1 MQIQLI
7 QSRIYTLRGYKVM
20 LDFDLA
26 ELYETETRT
35 LKQSVR
41 RNQERFPED
50 FMFQLAKS
58 EWKELITICDNL
70 PENIQFSPTTP
81 FAFTEQGV
89 AMLSGVL
96 KSKKAIQTNI
106 AIMRAFV
113 AVRQFALNYVELS
126 QKIMEIEKHLNGQDE
141 SIKDI
146 FQAIHYLLKENEETQ
161 NQKDRK
167 KIGFKN

>member
-41 RNQERFPED
+41 RNQERFLED

-146 FQAIHYLLKENEETQ
+146 FQVIHYLLKENEETQ
-161 NQKDRK
+161 NQKNRK